1 MFHPY
6 SCMDTSHIQKLHHT
20 KILRLAQQEL
30 LGTSESISG
39 CRCLD
44 SIFVAICSNLLQEIF
59 FLQTWESTLTEYRIL
74 VYAL

>member
-6 SCMDTSHIQKLHHT
+6 SCMDTSHIQNLHRT
-20 KILRLAQQEL
+20 KILHLAQQEL

-44 SIFVAICSNLLQEIF
+44 SIIVALYSNPLQEIF
-59 FLQTWESTLTEYRIL
+59 FLQIWESTLTEYHIP
-74 VYAL
+74 VYVL

>member
-20 KILRLAQQEL
+20 KILHLAQQEL

-44 SIFVAICSNLLQEIF
+44 SIIVALYSNPLQEIF
-59 FLQTWESTLTEYRIL
+59 FLQIWESTSTEYHIPL
-74 VYAL
+74 YVL

>member
-44 SIFVAICSNLLQEIF
+44 SIIVALYSNPHQEIF
-59 FLQTWESTLTEYRIL
+59 FLEIWESTLIEFHNP
-74 VYAL
+74 VYVL